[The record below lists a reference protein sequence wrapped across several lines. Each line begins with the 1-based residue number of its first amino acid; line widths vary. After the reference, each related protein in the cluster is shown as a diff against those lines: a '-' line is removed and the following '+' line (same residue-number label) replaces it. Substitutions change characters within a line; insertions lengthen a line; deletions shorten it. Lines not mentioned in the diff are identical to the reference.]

1 MFVGTDNA
9 DLSGSYTRFTTD
21 KEVLPGSNAAG
32 IEMKFVSRYVL
43 SVKID
48 DICQPIHRTVTNRR
62 VQRDIHIVSDISGYD
77 RREFRVTHWISHF
90 YVRKSLRIVYLF
102 EPRKVDIRF
111 GAVSRDTPLTTFETG
126 SECVPPSTEFPT
138 VEIIRIPTSIRKPR
152 LPGIRTDRVNGRIEY
167 PVGRGGRFI
176 GKYPPVDRNWL
187 AILEL
192 CPVDGWRPP

>member
-77 RREFRVTHWISHF
+77 RREFRVTHWTSHF
-90 YVRKSLRIVYLF
+90 
-102 EPRKVDIRF
+102 
-111 GAVSRDTPLTTFETG
+111 
-126 SECVPPSTEFPT
+126 
-138 VEIIRIPTSIRKPR
+138 
-152 LPGIRTDRVNGRIEY
+152 
-167 PVGRGGRFI
+167 
-176 GKYPPVDRNWL
+176 
-187 AILEL
+187 
-192 CPVDGWRPP
+192 